1 MHTQHKSFK
10 HLRQIERERIE
21 ELIQAG
27 HTQKELAVILSRHI
41 STITREIQRNS
52 KNDGSYTAVY
62 AQKKHWN
69 VDTQPRNHQEK

>member
-27 HTQKELAVILSRHI
+27 QTQKV
-41 STITREIQRNS
+41 
-52 KNDGSYTAVY
+52 K
-62 AQKKHWN
+62 
-69 VDTQPRNHQEK
+69 